1 MKTKIQVL
9 QNEDGYE
16 ALYVNDLYVE
26 EGDPLQEGAERVLY
40 FLNIC
45 KLFGANIE
53 DIEFYCVLS
62 TDWEFKNRFSEYG
75 AKDLVRRF

>member
-1 MKTKIQVL
+1 MKPKIQVL

-16 ALYVNDLYVE
+16 ALYVNDLYIE

-45 KLFGANIE
+45 KQYGANIE
-53 DIEFYCVLS
+53 DIKFYYVLS
-62 TDWEFKNRFSEYG
+62 DWEFKNRFSEYN

>member
-26 EGDPLQEGAERVLY
+26 EGNPLQEGSERVLY

-45 KLFGANIE
+45 KQYGVMIE
-53 DIEFYCVLS
+53 DIEFYYVVTS
-62 TDWEFKNRFSEYG
+62 NWEFENRFSEYNG
-75 AKDLVRRF
+75 KDLVRRF